1 MNAID
6 DLMKGSVDIHVHFS
20 PDPRVERRSSA
31 IEIVEQDVH
40 APEIFNSTLSSK
52 KIFDTFGIKQKSWHG
67 DLKEV
72 IKSLYEGVYRVSQS
86 PAENESTKSD
96 VA

>member
-31 IEIVEQDVH
+31 IEIVEQASFMGMGGLV
-40 APEIFNSTLSSK
+40 L
-52 KIFDTFGIKQKSWHG
+52 KSHEYPTQP
-67 DLKEV
+67 LAYTV
-72 IKSLYEGVYRVSQS
+72 ASLYWMTTINCFQKYMKFW
-86 PAENESTKSD
+86 T
-96 VA
+96 

>member
-31 IEIVEQDVH
+31 IEIVEQASFMGMGGLV
-40 APEIFNSTLSSK
+40 L
-52 KIFDTFGIKQKSWHG
+52 KSH
-67 DLKEV
+67 
-72 IKSLYEGVYRVSQS
+72 
-86 PAENESTKSD
+86 
-96 VA
+96 